1 MEQYADLVKIHYQYH
16 KNPRNYK
23 KYIPAGYVELDGY
36 TDNDSIAFKKGDE
49 IVIAMRGLNPTQLR
63 DLRIG
68 AEIIAGDVMN
78 PRGFDFDTSRGKYKQ
93 ILDNEQEKY
102 EKIKQQYPDAKIVFA
117 GHSRGGRKAI
127 DMGKHND
134 VEYKAFNPGDATSLR
149 DYVYSVGIPIA
160 MAQMPLPFLE
170 GSEYVGQILTAGM
183 RAGLSDTPYM
193 TGAGSMIQSG
203 SSSKFIRTQMA
214 MGGENPFQNIREAEM
229 LQGGREMAAKQTRG
243 LIAHLVN
250 AGQIP
255 PEAYEDALRMQ
266 QDAVGNQGYMS
277 GDIARAAALGFET
290 AQLPLLPTQRENNE
304 NIFVTERDIVSHGYK
319 GGKMADYFGGRPTIV
334 EPKEYVKSMD
344 ITHHSID
351 HFTSKEILDR
361 IANDEKIRVLND
373 DGMSIPSRF
382 EREEADNFSPR
393 SLGSSGAMKTR
404 PLNVEQLCAAYP
416 ELPECAYLRSM
427 K

>member
-1 MEQYADLVKIHYQYH
+1 MEEYADLVKIHYQYH

-36 TDNDSIAFKKGDE
+36 TDSDSIAFKKGEE

-102 EKIKQQYPDAKIVFA
+102 EKIKQQFPDAKIVFA

-127 DMGKHND
+127 DLGKHNN
-134 VEYKAFNPGDATSLR
+134 VEYKAYNPGDATSLR
-149 DYVYSVGIPIA
+149 DYMYSVGIPIA

-170 GSEYVGQILTAGM
+170 GSEYMAAGLVAGVRAGSSDNPYATTAGSLFQSTLPNVIE
-183 RAGLSDTPYM
+183 RAQLGM
-193 TGAGSMIQSG
+193 EGV
-203 SSSKFIRTQMA
+203 
-214 MGGENPFQNIREAEM
+214 NPFTNLEQQRFDVDVKKE
-229 LQGGREMAAKQTRG
+229 AAKKTQG

-250 AGQIP
+250 IGQIP

-266 QDAVGNQGYMS
+266 QDAIGDTRYFGT
-277 GDIARAAALGFET
+277 DIAKAAGMGVRT
-290 AQLPLLPTQRENNE
+290 SYLPLLASQKENNE

-319 GGKMADYFGGRPTIV
+319 GGKMSEYFGGRPTIV
-334 EPKEYVKSMD
+334 EAKEYIKSLD

-351 HFTSKEILDR
+351 HFTSKELLDA
-361 IANDEKIRVLND
+361 IANDEKIRVLD
-373 DGMSIPSRF
+373 DALAIPSRF
-382 EREEADNFSPR
+382 EREAADAPR
-393 SLGSSGAMKTR
+393 GIRSSGAQKTR
-404 PLNVEQLCAAYP
+404 PINVSQLCDAYP
-416 ELPECAYLRSM
+416 QLIECQYMRENQKL
-427 K
+427 